1 MPGNIEVKLVL
12 TVVHEGNFVSE
23 LVIRQNVELAGTNRR
38 FRTTI
43 PLAVEVPERGNNVH
57 ELEDVT
63 LDVSTRLNRAV
74 LFPSREEARRR
85 ADREPYWRLN
95 NPPANQQ
102 GRTLSEEEA
111 RLRSRSRDQ
120 EQR

>member
-23 LVIRQNVELAGTNRR
+23 TVIRQNVELAGTNRR

-63 LDVSTRLNRAV
+63 LDVSTTLNRAV
-74 LFPSREEARRR
+74 LFPSREETRRR

-95 NPPANQQ
+95 PPDQQ
-102 GRTLSEEEA
+102 VRTLSEEEA
-111 RLRSRSRDQ
+111 RLRSRSRDR
-120 EQR
+120 EQP